1 MTAGLK
7 IVPLQSVYAGT
18 KNAVLTISKG
28 LGQEADDK
36 LRATGISPGYAQTV
50 FSVVPSS
57 TEWRGH
63 ENRHDQKGATR

>member
-7 IVPLQSVYAGT
+7 IGPVQSVYAGT
-18 KNAVLTISKG
+18 KNAVLTISEG
-28 LGQEADDK
+28 LGQEAGYK

-57 TEWRGH
+57 PEG
-63 ENRHDQKGATR
+63 